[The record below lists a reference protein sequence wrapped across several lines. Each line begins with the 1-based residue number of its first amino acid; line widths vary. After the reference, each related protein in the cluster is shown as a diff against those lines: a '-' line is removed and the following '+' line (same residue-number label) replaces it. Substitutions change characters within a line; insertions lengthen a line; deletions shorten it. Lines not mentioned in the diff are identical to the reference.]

1 MCIHYSLIGDQ
12 YDPIFLLQEYF
23 MTIQYSVV
31 FYYFVSQLCDTFK
44 ILTQLYRIKIPL
56 IVINGIM
63 LIGFAIFVGI
73 YTWLNKGLYNC
84 NNAIWIYLHG
94 CNIVLSISFT
104 IIGIKASKLL
114 KILSNDK
121 NLIIDNDKIKQFW

>member
-73 YTWLNKGLYNC
+73 YT
-84 NNAIWIYLHG
+84 
-94 CNIVLSISFT
+94 
-104 IIGIKASKLL
+104 
-114 KILSNDK
+114 
-121 NLIIDNDKIKQFW
+121 